1 MEKKK
6 LSGKE
11 VRYLLKQNTVN
22 LSWLSEQ
29 LGISAQALQ
38 DRLKVQEFKPA
49 YLLEIVNVLGKDI
62 FGIHGDDGNSLLKQP
77 ILDIR
82 VCAGNGIGLEGNEN
96 KVDEYVSI
104 PSMQGCIGLT
114 VYGDS
119 MTPRY
124 CAGDVVFVRPI
135 PVVDDIDFGATYLVI
150 TQADRL
156 LKNIYPS
163 ATSEDC
169 LRLTCINEDVNRFGD
184 RLYPDR
190 DIKKENILFLYKVV
204 GSLSRTQI

>member
-6 LSGKE
+6 ISGKE
-11 VRYLLKQNTVN
+11 VRYLLKQNSVN

-29 LGISAQALQ
+29 LGISAQAMQ
-38 DRLKVQEFKPA
+38 ERLKAQEFKQG
-49 YLLEIVNVLGKDI
+49 YLLEIANVLGKDI
-62 FGIHGDDGNSLLKQP
+62 FGMQDGDGNSLLKQP
-77 ILDIR
+77 VLDIR
-82 VCAGNGIGLEGNEN
+82 VCAGNGVGLEGNEN

-119 MTPRY
+119 MTPKYR
-124 CAGDVVFVRPI
+124 AGDVVFVRPI
-135 PVVDDIDFGATYLVI
+135 PVVDDIDYGSTYLVI

-156 LKNIYPS
+156 LKMIYPS
-163 ATSEDC
+163 KHSDDC
-169 LRLTCINEDVNRFGD
+169 LRLSCINEDVNSFGD
-184 RLYPDR
+184 RIYPDR
-190 DIKKENILFLYKVV
+190 EIKKENIIYIYKVV

>member
-11 VRYLLKQNTVN
+11 VRYLIKQNSVN

-38 DRLKVQEFKPA
+38 ERLKAQEFKPA

-163 ATSEDC
+163 ATSEDS

-190 DIKKENILFLYKVV
+190 DIKKENILYLYKVV
-204 GSLSRTQI
+204 GSLSRSQI

>member
-6 LSGKE
+6 ISGKE
-11 VRYLLKQNTVN
+11 VRYLLKQNSVN

-38 DRLKVQEFKPA
+38 ERLKAQEFKSG
-49 YLLEIVNVLGKDI
+49 YLLEISNALGKDI
-62 FGIHGDDGNSLLKQP
+62 FGLQDGEGNSLMKQP

-82 VCAGNGIGLEGNEN
+82 VCAGNGVGLEGNEN

-104 PSMQGCIGLT
+104 PSMQGCYGLT

-119 MTPRY
+119 MTPKY

-135 PVVDDIDFGATYLVI
+135 PVIDDIDFGSTYLVI
-150 TQADRL
+150 TMSDRL

-163 ATSEDC
+163 DTNEDS

>member
-38 DRLKVQEFKPA
+38 ERLKAQEFKQA

-190 DIKKENILFLYKVV
+190 DIKKENILYLYKVV
-204 GSLSRTQI
+204 GSLSRSQI

>member
-38 DRLKVQEFKPA
+38 ERLKAQEFKPA

-190 DIKKENILFLYKVV
+190 DIKKENILYLYKVV
-204 GSLSRTQI
+204 GSLSRSQI

>member
-6 LSGKE
+6 ISGKE
-11 VRYLLKQNTVN
+11 VRYLLKQNSVN
-22 LSWLSEQ
+22 LSWLAEKM
-29 LGISAQALQ
+29 GISAQALQ
-38 DRLKVQEFKPA
+38 ERLKAQEFKA
-49 YLLEIVNVLGKDI
+49 GYLLEISNVLGKDI
-62 FGIHGDDGNSLLKQP
+62 FGMQDSDGNSLLKQP

-82 VCAGNGIGLEGNEN
+82 VCAGNGIGLEGQEN
-96 KVDEYVSI
+96 KVEEYVSI

-119 MTPRY
+119 MTPKY

-135 PVVDDIDFGATYLVI
+135 PVIDDIDYGSTYLVI
-150 TQADRL
+150 TQSDRL

-163 ATSEDC
+163 TTSDEY
-169 LRLTCINEDVNRFGD
+169 LRLTCINEETNRFGD

-190 DIKKENILFLYKVV
+190 DIRKDYIIFIYKVV

>member
-1 MEKKK
+1 MEKRK
-6 LSGKE
+6 LSGKD
-11 VRYLLKQNTVN
+11 VRYLLKQNSVN

-38 DRLKVQEFKPA
+38 ERLKAQEFKA
-49 YLLEIVNVLGKDI
+49 GYLLEISNVLGKDI
-62 FGIHGDDGNSLLKQP
+62 FGLQDGDGNSILKQP
-77 ILDIR
+77 VLDIR

-96 KVDEYVSI
+96 KVEEYVSI

-119 MTPRY
+119 MTPKY

-135 PVVDDIDFGATYLVI
+135 PVIDDIDYGSTYLVI
-150 TQADRL
+150 TTSDRL
-156 LKNIYPS
+156 LKKIYPS
-163 ATSEDC
+163 ATSDDS
-169 LRLTCINEDVNRFGD
+169 LRLTSINEDVNRFGD

-190 DIKKENILFLYKVV
+190 DIKKEYILYLYKVV

>member
-6 LSGKE
+6 ISGKE
-11 VRYLLKQNTVN
+11 VRYLLKQNSVN
-22 LSWLSEQ
+22 LSWLAEKM
-29 LGISAQALQ
+29 GISAQALQ
-38 DRLKVQEFKPA
+38 ERLKAQEFKA
-49 YLLEIVNVLGKDI
+49 GYLLEISNVLGKDI
-62 FGIHGDDGNSLLKQP
+62 FGMKDSDGNLLLKQP

-82 VCAGNGIGLEGNEN
+82 VCAGNGIGLEGSEN
-96 KVDEYVSI
+96 KVEEYVSI

-119 MTPRY
+119 MTPKY

-135 PVVDDIDFGATYLVI
+135 PVIDDIDYGSTYLVI
-150 TQADRL
+150 TQSDRL

-163 ATSEDC
+163 TTSDEY
-169 LRLTCINEDVNRFGD
+169 LRLTCINEETNRFGD

-190 DIKKENILFLYKVV
+190 DIRKDYIIFIYKVV
-204 GSLSRTQI
+204 GSLSRTQM

>member
-6 LSGKE
+6 ISGKE
-11 VRYLLKQNTVN
+11 VRYLLKQNSVN

-38 DRLKVQEFKPA
+38 ERLKAQEFKPA

-62 FGIHGDDGNSLLKQP
+62 FGIHGDDGNGLLKQP

-82 VCAGNGIGLEGNEN
+82 VCAGNGVGLEGNEN

-104 PSMQGCIGLT
+104 HSMQGCYGLT

-119 MTPRY
+119 MTPKY
-124 CAGDVVFVRPI
+124 CAGDVVFVRHI
-135 PVVDDIDFGATYLVI
+135 PVIDDIDFGSTYLVI
-150 TQADRL
+150 TTSDRL

-163 ATSEDC
+163 DTSEDS

>member
-11 VRYLLKQNTVN
+11 VRYLLKQNSVN

-38 DRLKVQEFKPA
+38 ERLKAQEFKPA

-163 ATSEDC
+163 ATSEDS

-190 DIKKENILFLYKVV
+190 DIKKENILYLYKVV
-204 GSLSRTQI
+204 GSLSRSQI

>member
-1 MEKKK
+1 MERKK

-11 VRYLLKQNTVN
+11 VRYLLKQNSVN
-22 LSWLSEQ
+22 LSWLAEKM
-29 LGISAQALQ
+29 GISAQALQ
-38 DRLKVQEFKPA
+38 ERLKAQEFKA
-49 YLLEIVNVLGKDI
+49 GYLLEISNVLGKDI
-62 FGIHGDDGNSLLKQP
+62 FGMQDSDGNSLLKQP

-82 VCAGNGIGLEGNEN
+82 VCAGNGIGLEGQEN
-96 KVDEYVSI
+96 KVEEYVSI

-119 MTPRY
+119 MTPKY

-135 PVVDDIDFGATYLVI
+135 PVIDDIDYGSTYLVI
-150 TQADRL
+150 TQSDRL

-163 ATSEDC
+163 TTSDEY
-169 LRLTCINEDVNRFGD
+169 LRLTCINEETNRFGD

-190 DIKKENILFLYKVV
+190 DIRKDYIIFIYKVV

>member
-38 DRLKVQEFKPA
+38 ERLKAQEFKPA

-62 FGIHGDDGNSLLKQP
+62 FGIHGDDGNVLLKQP

-190 DIKKENILFLYKVV
+190 DIKKENILYLYKVV
-204 GSLSRTQI
+204 GSLSRSQI

>member
-1 MEKKK
+1 MEQKKI
-6 LSGKE
+6 SGKE
-11 VRYLLKQNTVN
+11 VRYLLKQNSVN

-38 DRLKVQEFKPA
+38 ERLKAQEFKVG
-49 YLLEIVNVLGKDI
+49 YLLEISNVLGKDI
-62 FGIHGDDGNSLLKQP
+62 FGLQGNDGNSLLKQP

-82 VCAGNGIGLEGNEN
+82 VCAGNGIGLEGQEN
-96 KVDEYVSI
+96 KVNEYVSI

-119 MTPRY
+119 MTPKY
-124 CAGDVVFVRPI
+124 NAGDVVFVRPI
-135 PVVDDIDFGATYLVI
+135 PVMDDIDYGSTYLVI
-150 TQADRL
+150 THSDRL

-163 ATSEDC
+163 ETSDEC
-169 LRLTCINEDVNRFGD
+169 LRLTCINDEVNRFGD

-190 DIKKENILFLYKVV
+190 DIRKEYIIYIYKVV
-204 GSLSRTQI
+204 GVLSRSQI

>member
-6 LSGKE
+6 FSGKE

-38 DRLKVQEFKPA
+38 ERLKAQEFKPA

-62 FGIHGDDGNSLLKQP
+62 FGIHGDDCNSLLKQP

-190 DIKKENILFLYKVV
+190 DIKKENILYLYKVV
-204 GSLSRTQI
+204 GSLSRSQI

>member
-38 DRLKVQEFKPA
+38 ERLKAQEFKPA

-62 FGIHGDDGNSLLKQP
+62 FGIHDGDGNSLLKQP

-190 DIKKENILFLYKVV
+190 DIKKENILYLYKVV
-204 GSLSRTQI
+204 GSLSRSQI

>member
-1 MEKKK
+1 MERKK

-11 VRYLLKQNTVN
+11 VRYLLKQNSVN

-38 DRLKVQEFKPA
+38 ERLKAQEFKSG
-49 YLLEIVNVLGKDI
+49 YLLEIANVLGKDI
-62 FGIHGDDGNSLLKQP
+62 FCMQDGDGNSILKQP
-77 ILDIR
+77 VLDIR
-82 VCAGNGIGLEGNEN
+82 VCAGNGIGLEGSEN
-96 KVDEYVSI
+96 KVEEYVSI

-119 MTPRY
+119 MTPKY

-135 PVVDDIDFGATYLVI
+135 PVLDDIDYGSTYLVI
-150 TQADRL
+150 TQSDRL

-163 ATSEDC
+163 DISDDC
-169 LRLTCINEDVNRFGD
+169 LRLTCINDDVNRFGE

-190 DIKKENILFLYKVV
+190 DIKKEYILYLYKVV
-204 GSLSRTQI
+204 GSLCRTQI